1 MTTRAV
7 YPLVLLISASSGWAW
22 GPEGHSLVARI
33 AETQLTPAARARIA
47 AILAPGQ
54 TIISIASWADDV
66 RRSRPETATWHYI
79 DIPIHQKHLDLARD
93 CPQGNCVLAKIA
105 EMRQKLMNAATPMD
119 QQREALMYLV
129 HFIGDMHQPLHCSDN
144 DDKGGNAVKVALH
157 ERPTNL
163 HSVWDSGLLG
173 RLPPADQL
181 FPNLSEESLRRRKK
195 YAKGTVT
202 KWAEESHRS
211 AQKVIYG
218 KLPKVNTEEPMA
230 LTAQYERTADVL
242 IREQLEKAGVR
253 LAAVLNDTL
262 R

>member
-1 MTTRAV
+1 MTTRVV
-7 YPLVLLISASSGWAW
+7 YPLVLLIGASSCWAW

-54 TIISIASWADDV
+54 TIISIASWADEV
-66 RRSRPETATWHYI
+66 RRSRPDTATWHYV
-79 DIPIHQKHLDLARD
+79 DIPIQQKHLDLSRD
-93 CPQGNCVLAKIA
+93 CPEGNCVLAKIA
-105 EMRQKLMNAATPMD
+105 EMRKKLMNPATPIE

-129 HFIGDMHQPLHCSDN
+129 HFVGDMHQPLHCSDN
-144 DDKGGNAVKVALH
+144 DDKGGNSVKVALY
-157 ERPTNL
+157 ERQTNL
-163 HSVWDSGLLG
+163 HSAWDSGLLG

-181 FPNLSEESLRRRKK
+181 FPELSEESRRRRKK

-218 KLPKVNTEEPMA
+218 KLPKVNAGGAMA
-230 LTAQYERTADVL
+230 LTAQYERTADVV